1 MTTLYQPDVCSDLN
15 VFENSFTSYFLS
27 SMEIPVRFF
36 RVGTNIFWNCTLR
49 HGMWCT
55 GVYVSLTWK
64 KWSCCHFCTTWMLV
78 QDLQLH
84 HKVFYHFPGGLSVAL
99 LEEASSPS
107 ILEQLWK
114 QMFLCTWFHY
124 MASSLIG
131 QGESNLALWL
141 ATRAGK
147 VELSCPLGTT
157 RHVPQKNFPQSHIIK
172 SFMDQ
177 ACSVKVAGYWPRSCF
192 WEFMDLDPV
201 LIHKYSKKELGQYPA
216 ILTADLVNN
225 RYVL

>member
-1 MTTLYQPDVCSDLN
+1 
-15 VFENSFTSYFLS
+15 
-27 SMEIPVRFF
+27 
-36 RVGTNIFWNCTLR
+36 
-49 HGMWCT
+49 MWCT
-55 GVYVSLTWK
+55 GIYASLTWK
-64 KWSCCHFCTTWMLV
+64 KWSSCHFCTTWMLV

-84 HKVFYHFPGGLSVAL
+84 HKVFYHFPGGLSLAL

-114 QMFLCTWFHY
+114 QMFLCTWFYY

-177 ACSVKVAGYWPRSCF
+177 ACSVKVAGDWPRSCF
-192 WEFMDLDPV
+192 CKFMDLDSV
-201 LIHKYSKKELGQYPA
+201 LIHKYSEKELGQYPA
-216 ILTADLVNN
+216 ILTSDLVNN